1 MTKGMYICL
10 LVVMVLTVLVG
21 CGDTPPAVSEPS
33 IPSTNTTTTTTTT
46 TTTLPQGARLDTLTF
61 TGRVLEVEA
70 DGSAVLM
77 ECYGN
82 SPLGDRV
89 WVQLGGI
96 ADLTP
101 QVGEEY
107 KVTYED
113 MVMLSL
119 PPRIN
124 AVTMILVFTAE

>member
-1 MTKGMYICL
+1 ML
-10 LVVMVLTVLVG
+10 PVLAG
-21 CGDTPPAVSEPS
+21 CGDTPPAVGESSTTPS
-33 IPSTNTTTTTTTT
+33 IITTTTTTTT
-46 TTTLPQGARLDTLTF
+46 VPKRESLDTLTF
-61 TGRVLEVEA
+61 TGRILEVEA
-70 DGSAVLM
+70 DGSAALM

-113 MVMLSL
+113 MVMLSM

-124 AVTMILVFTAE
+124 AVTMTLISEEK